1 MQKRNPYLSWTRSV
15 IETSLVCTILLLSH
29 LLSGQISKDLI
40 LRGRSE
46 ITPATADKSNLK
58 AISHEKD
65 IILRWSSFFTNKK
78 GDYIIE
84 YSSDGV
90 FYEPLGEVNI
100 KTKLEEPSYY
110 SFIHEN
116 AVDFGHQNLYY
127 RISKKNAESTSDFME
142 AHAQF
147 EFADYSSN
155 LFHFMVVQGK
165 EMTIK
170 SKAIRKIEIIST
182 AGDLLGSYYYD
193 TSPEFAFLP
202 TKNLS
207 KGLHYVMIN
216 DKEVLRV
223 LII

>member
-1 MQKRNPYLSWTRSV
+1 MQKRNPNLSWTRSV
-15 IETSLVCTILLLSH
+15 IKTSLVCTVLFLSH
-29 LLSGQISKDLI
+29 LLSAQISNDLVLI
-40 LRGRSE
+40 DRSE
-46 ITPATADKSNLK
+46 ITPANADKSNLK
-58 AISHEKD
+58 ALNHEKD
-65 IILRWSSFFTNKK
+65 IILRWSTFFNNKK
-78 GDYIIE
+78 GDYVIE
-84 YSSDGV
+84 YSSDGA

-100 KTKLEEPSYY
+100 KTKLEEPSNY
-110 SFIHEN
+110 SFVHEN

-127 RISKKNAESTSDFME
+127 RISKKNAESTSGFME
-142 AHAQF
+142 AHTQF

-155 LFHFMVVQGK
+155 LFHFMVEHGK

-170 SKAIRKIEIIST
+170 SNAIRKIEIIST
-182 AGDLLGSYYYD
+182 AGDLLGTFNYD
-193 TSPEFAFLP
+193 SSPEFALLP